1 MRVSGIL
8 DTILLLQGVLLQFF
22 RVERR
27 SVMTLQQLQE
37 QHMSQLINAFGVANA
52 QEVAKD
58 NKLVRAFGMEK

>member
-1 MRVSGIL
+1 
-8 DTILLLQGVLLQFF
+8 
-22 RVERR
+22 
-27 SVMTLQQLQE
+27 MTLQELQE